1 MMMNFK
7 QRLSRLEVASG
18 FPEVVF
24 RLRSGQLGAI
34 RRKKLLLAANEAIEN
49 AGTRRSQIMLNAT
62 RASDGSQLHVLA
74 QAIASG
80 GVPHGGINE

>member
-1 MMMNFK
+1 MNFK

-49 AGTRRSQIMLNAT
+49 AGTRRSQIMLNAVS
-62 RASDGSQLHVLA
+62 ASDGSQLHVMVQALA
-74 QAIASG
+74 TG
-80 GVPHGGINE
+80 GVPPGEVNE